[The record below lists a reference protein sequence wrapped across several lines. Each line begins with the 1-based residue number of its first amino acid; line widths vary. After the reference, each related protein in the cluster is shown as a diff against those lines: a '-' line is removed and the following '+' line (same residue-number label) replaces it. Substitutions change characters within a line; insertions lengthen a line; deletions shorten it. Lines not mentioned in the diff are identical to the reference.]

1 VRRNRDFFTFQN
13 QLESIHNGIHGW
25 VGGTMGDISTSAY
38 DPIFWA
44 HHCMI
49 DRLWYR
55 ESFEARIFIG
65 APRSL
70 KRDTGTDHPAYAGS
84 FFVFGHGRCRG
95 EAGHCDIPRDR
106 DLFDRR
112 LPHHLEPGPQIVT
125 VTEAIE
131 RLLSAGK
138 RKAAVDVIV
147 HGDEGDAHEA
157 LAFSRLRLLTYA

>member
-1 VRRNRDFFTFQN
+1 MVDRFRSKA
-13 QLESIHNGIHGW
+13 LELPDPGHSFDR
-25 VGGTMGDISTSAY
+25 VDLVFY
-38 DPIFWA
+38 DVD
-44 HHCMI
+44 HSG
-49 DRLWYR
+49 

-84 FFVFGHGRCRG
+84 FFVFGHGRCHG

-157 LAFSRLRLLTYA
+157 LSFSRLRLLTYA